1 MNTGTEDPGL
11 VHVLEPGRPGAP
23 VLLLLHGTGADEN
36 DLLGLGRA
44 LHPGAALLSP
54 RGTVD
59 ENGAARWF
67 RRLREGVF
75 DVDDVV
81 ERAAELAGFVQRA
94 TVAYGLDPRRIVA
107 AGFSNGANIAAAL
120 LLLHPGLLRAAALF
134 ASAAPLQGRDPGTAD
149 LSGTD
154 VFMGAGTADPVTPV
168 GQARLL
174 ADQLRD
180 RGAEVEMREHP
191 GGHTLPPA
199 VAGAAREW
207 LAGLR

>member
-1 MNTGTEDPGL
+1 MEAREDLGL
-11 VHVLEPGRPGAP
+11 VHVYEPGREDAP
-23 VLLLLHGTGADEN
+23 ALLLLHGTGADEH

-54 RGTVD
+54 RGPVD
-59 ENGAARWF
+59 ERGANRWF

-81 ERAAELAGFVQRA
+81 ERAGELAGFAGRA
-94 TVAYGLDPRRIVA
+94 AQAYGLGPRRLVA
-107 AGFSNGANIAAAL
+107 VGFSNGANIAAAL
-120 LLLHPGLLRAAALF
+120 LLLHPGLLRGAALF
-134 ASAAPLQGRDPGTAD
+134 ASAAPLQGRDPGPAD

-154 VFMGAGTADPVTPV
+154 VFMAAGAADTVTPLD
-168 GQARLL
+168 QARLL
-174 ADQLRD
+174 AGQLGD
-180 RGAEVEMREHP
+180 RGARVVVHEHP

-199 VAGAAREW
+199 VAGAAAEW